1 MIFGKYI
8 NRYYLRSAPV
18 LLLGLLA
25 LLTVDYIQLM
35 IPRLYRL
42 VINGVNLGEV
52 VIDGETVAF
61 TKEVLFQHICLPMI
75 IIVLLMVVGRFLWR
89 VCFFG
94 AAVRVT
100 ADLRERMFD
109 HSRRLSQQYYQVN
122 KVGNL
127 MSLYTN
133 DLDTIQECFGDGI
146 LMFFDATVLGLLA
159 LYKMWRMDFKLTLLA
174 LIPAAIMF
182 VIGTI
187 MGTTM
192 TKRWEER
199 QQAFSDLSDF
209 AQENFSGIAVIKAFV
224 KELKELTAFRKLNR
238 ENEEIN
244 VTYTKIATLLE
255 VLVTLFVESVICVIL
270 GYGGWLVYRGQ
281 FNAGQLVEYI
291 GYFEAIVWPIMAVS
305 MLIEKTSRGKAS
317 LNRITEL
324 LDASIDVAD
333 RADVHELAAPKGG
346 IEFRHLTFR
355 YPDGEYDVLRDISFT
370 VAPGESVG
378 IVGKTGA
385 GKTALVDL
393 LLRTYNVADG
403 TLFID
408 GQDVNS
414 LSIHSVRNACAYV
427 PQDNFLFSD
436 TIAHNIGFGV
446 DDATQEDIDRAAALA
461 DVRDNIVDFKDGY
474 ETVLGERG
482 VTVSGGQKQR
492 ISIARALLKDAPI
505 LILDDSVSAVDTR
518 TEKIILDNLKTT
530 RAGKTTLLIAHRIST
545 VEGLDKI
552 VFLEDGRVEAVG
564 PHDELYAACAEYRRM
579 VDLQRLED
587 ETEAGEQP
595 AQPEAQP
602 KTKPKGDTAHD

>member
-8 NRYYLRSAPV
+8 NRYYLKNAPV

-25 LLTVDYIQLM
+25 LLMVDYIQLL
-35 IPRLYRL
+35 IPQFYRL
-42 VINGVNLGEV
+42 VINGVNLGQV
-52 VIDGETVAF
+52 VVNGQTLPF
-61 TKEVLFQHICLPMI
+61 TKEVLLQHICLPMI
-75 IIVLLMVVGRFLWR
+75 WIVVLMVIGRFLWR
-89 VCFFG
+89 ICFFG
-94 AAVRVT
+94 SAVRV
-100 ADLRERMFD
+100 AANLRERMFD
-109 HSRRLSQQYYQVN
+109 HSRQLSQQYYQVN

-133 DLDTIQECFGDGI
+133 DIDTIQECFGDGI
-146 LMFFDATVLGLLA
+146 LMFFDALVLGLMA
-159 LYKMWRMDFKLTLLA
+159 LYKMWRMDYKLTLLA
-174 LIPAAIMF
+174 LIPALIMF
-182 VIGTI
+182 GIGTV
-187 MGTTM
+187 MGTAM

-224 KELKELTAFRKLNR
+224 KELKELMAFRKLNKQ
-238 ENEEIN
+238 NEEIN
-244 VTYTKIATLLE
+244 VIYTKIATLLE

-270 GYGGWLVYRGQ
+270 GYGGYLVYQGR

-291 GYFEAIVWPIMAVS
+291 GYFEAIVWPIMAIS

-324 LDASIDVAD
+324 LDAPIDVAD
-333 RADVHELAAPKGG
+333 RPGVQELQNPQGSV
-346 IEFRHLTFR
+346 EFRHLTFR
-355 YPDGEYDVLRDISFT
+355 YPDGEYDVLQDISFT
-370 VAPGESVG
+370 IHPGESVG

-393 LLRTYNVADG
+393 LLRTYNVPDG
-403 TLFID
+403 TLFVD
-408 GQDVNS
+408 GKDVNT
-414 LSIHSVRNACAYV
+414 LSIHSVRAACAYV

-436 TIAHNIGFGV
+436 TIARNIGFGV
-446 DDATQEDIDRAAALA
+446 DDASPEMIDHAASLA

-518 TEKIILDNLKTT
+518 TEKIILDNLESS
-530 RAGKTTLLIAHRIST
+530 RANKTTLLIAHRIST
-545 VEGLDKI
+545 VERLDKI
-552 VFLEDGRVEAVG
+552 IFLDDGKIEAVG
-564 PHDELYAACAEYRRM
+564 PHDELYTSCPKYRRM

-587 ETEAGEQP
+587 EAG
-595 AQPEAQP
+595 
-602 KTKPKGDTAHD
+602 GDDNA